1 VTRLLYYGSFP
12 AILTA
17 AMVLAFFS
25 YRSALRFERLGEETI
40 FEGTLLVARER
51 VERVEQ
57 LVIDSDNRLFH
68 FIEIEHL
75 EDVEAKW
82 EDIEE
87 ISHLAQAL
95 VVLDESRRVVLYL
108 SRGEI
113 AQARWFRAVFRR
125 EIVNDLELGPHMV
138 DRHKHLHGMY
148 AGRYYLISYITRRF
162 QDRQYTICISNDV
175 DEVVQRTFPELL
187 DDPRGTSLLNV
198 VDHQGRIIFGQPL
211 TGTGEYIVAHEF
223 PTTFYRWRLQ
233 VTPLHAPEL
242 EARARQK
249 LISDA
254 VFIGMAFGII
264 VLGMIVFLYAAA
276 KERKLS
282 QLRSEFVSNVTHEL
296 KTPLSVIKM
305 FSELLVM
312 GKVGDEERRRGY
324 FEAIHRESERLGT
337 MIDNV
342 LDFSRLE
349 RGKALYEKVEVDVG
363 EVVTTAVEVFRLRL
377 DRQAIE
383 LKMRIEPDLPT
394 VLADRHALSLAVFN
408 MIDNA
413 LKYAEGTR
421 EIRVHVTS
429 STDNVRICVED
440 DGPGLPTDELT
451 RVFERFFRGAAATR
465 GRQRGSGIGL
475 SLVQSV
481 ARGHGGKAWVDSEP
495 GRGARFTI
503 ELPALTS

>member
-1 VTRLLYYGSFP
+1 
-12 AILTA
+12 
-17 AMVLAFFS
+17 
-25 YRSALRFERLGEETI
+25 
-40 FEGTLLVARER
+40 
-51 VERVEQ
+51 
-57 LVIDSDNRLFH
+57 
-68 FIEIEHL
+68 
-75 EDVEAKW
+75 
-82 EDIEE
+82 
-87 ISHLAQAL
+87 
-95 VVLDESRRVVLYL
+95 
-108 SRGEI
+108 
-113 AQARWFRAVFRR
+113 
-125 EIVNDLELGPHMV
+125 
-138 DRHKHLHGMY
+138 
-148 AGRYYLISYITRRF
+148 
-162 QDRQYTICISNDV
+162 
-175 DEVVQRTFPELL
+175 
-187 DDPRGTSLLNV
+187 
-198 VDHQGRIIFGQPL
+198 
-211 TGTGEYIVAHEF
+211 
-223 PTTFYRWRLQ
+223 
-233 VTPLHAPEL
+233 
-242 EARARQK
+242 
-249 LISDA
+249 
-254 VFIGMAFGII
+254 
-264 VLGMIVFLYAAA
+264 
-276 KERKLS
+276 
-282 QLRSEFVSNVTHEL
+282 
-296 KTPLSVIKM
+296 
-305 FSELLVM
+305 M